1 MNFKMDK
8 AQGALVGLALGDAL
22 GTTLEFQLR
31 PTSPV
36 VTDIVG
42 GGPFR
47 LKAGQWT
54 DDTSMMLCLADSLIK
69 FGASNPQDQM
79 QRYVAW
85 RDEGY
90 NSCTGSCF
98 DIGSTVSGALR
109 RFEADGIA
117 LAGSDAPNS
126 AGNGSLMRIA
136 PVALMSHYGTL
147 QSALEMAAEVSRTT
161 HAEQRCIDAC
171 QYVTYLLH
179 VLLNTEEPIDKEEL
193 LTSVDPVFKSLMSDM
208 HPETL
213 KVITGSYFDKNRDQ
227 ISSSGY
233 VIDSLEAALW
243 CFWNSETFERG
254 AIMAANLGDD
264 ADTVAAIY
272 GQLAGA
278 FYGYNNLPRDWL
290 NKLAWQEEICLRAY
304 LLIARQNNLVIR
316 RFIADCQT
324 DISHNFLHS
333 AYANGLMLAG
343 WDWMS
348 WIRQHQYLTEPR
360 HIAGATIEECFCL
373 ITSINRGDRFT
384 QGLLDG
390 FADDGVLQA
399 ILKRL
404 GELCADDA
412 KRRYLFIG
420 DIHGQVQKLEALLEQ
435 RGADDEEG
443 DDTFYVFIGDLI
455 DNKVGD
461 SINQLRTLERV
472 KALVDAGRAEC
483 LMGNHEL
490 NAIGWALC
498 HPTTLEPLRPHTED
512 NRKQHGAFLD
522 EVGEDSAVHQSWIA
536 WFKQRP
542 LLADFAEIRAIH
554 ACWDNEAIAR
564 LKPYLNPDYSLKAEY
579 WLHAFDKQQELY
591 HLLETLL
598 KGPEL
603 DLPEGSSFKD
613 KTGKERRQIRVRWW
627 ADKAENYRQL
637 AQVPKGAESSVPD
650 ISLPRTHTAN
660 KLTAPVV
667 VGHYTLSGYPA
678 ILSDNVVCVDY
689 NAAKDDEP
697 LVAYEWVSG
706 ESTALTDTDITFV
719 GQQSLESFPLHGANA
734 LLQSHLKTLRQTLEV
749 NDDIFAMVDDFLWQQ
764 WDPIGVNS
772 IPECRDEYE
781 AYVEETALLAI
792 AGNVEILSTWLW
804 TLEWELMGSSSEQD
818 ERMAQTGRLALKLVD
833 LVVQINPSVPGEK

>member
-69 FGASNPQDQM
+69 FGASNSQDQM

-98 DIGSTVSGALR
+98 DIGATVSGALR

-171 QYVTYLLH
+171 QYMTYLLH
-179 VLLNTEEPIDKEEL
+179 VLLNTEESMDKKEL

-304 LLIARQNNLVIR
+304 LLIARQNNLVIK

-412 KRRYLFIG
+412 KRCYLFIG
-420 DIHGQVQKLEALLEQ
+420 DIHGQVQKLDALLEQ
-435 RGADDEEG
+435 RGADDEEC

-455 DNKVGD
+455 DNNVGD
-461 SINQLRTLERV
+461 NINQLRTLERV

-490 NAIGWALC
+490 NAIGWALR
-498 HPTTLEPLRPHTED
+498 HPTTPEPLRPHTED

-522 EVGEDSAVHQSWIA
+522 EVGEDSALHQSWIA
-536 WFKQRP
+536 WFKRRP
-542 LLADFAEIRAIH
+542 LFADFAEIRAIH
-554 ACWDNEAIAR
+554 ACWDNDAIAR

-579 WLHAFDKQQELY
+579 WLDAFDKQQELY

-637 AQVPKGAESSVPD
+637 AQVPKGAESCVSD
-650 ISLPRTHTAN
+650 IPLPRAHTAH

-689 NAAKDDEP
+689 NAAKGDEP

-719 GQQSLESFPLHGANA
+719 GQQSLELFPLQGANA
-734 LLQSHLKTLRQTLEV
+734 LLQSHLQALRQSLEV
-749 NDDIFAMVDDFLWQQ
+749 NDDLFMLVDDFLWQK
-764 WDPIGVNS
+764 WDPIGVN
-772 IPECRDEYE
+772 IIQECRDEYE
-781 AYVEETALLAI
+781 AYVEETALLAA
-792 AGNVEILSTWLW
+792 AGNVEILSVWIW
-804 TLEWELMGSSSEQD
+804 TLELELMGNSWDHYEH
-818 ERMAQTGRLALKLVD
+818 RAQAGRLALQLVD
-833 LVVQINPSVPGEK
+833 LVAQVNPSIPREK